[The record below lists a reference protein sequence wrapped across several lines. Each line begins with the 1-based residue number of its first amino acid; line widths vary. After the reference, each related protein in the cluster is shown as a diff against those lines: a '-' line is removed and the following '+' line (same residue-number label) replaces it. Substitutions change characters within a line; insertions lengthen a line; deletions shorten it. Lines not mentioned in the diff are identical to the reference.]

1 MILNWYEERKYNEE
15 AHKRAAEAA
24 ARNPELAALVKECS
38 KMVDE
43 KLTGVYELLAKRE
56 RKDDCSWLQQES

>member
-1 MILNWYEERKYNEE
+1 MNWYEKRKYNEE
-15 AHKRAAEAA
+15 AHKRAANAA

-43 KLTGVYELLAKRE
+43 KLAGVYELLSKE

>member
-1 MILNWYEERKYNEE
+1 MILNWYEERKYNEK
-15 AHKRAAEAA
+15 AHKRAVEAA

-38 KMVDE
+38 KMVDK

>member
-1 MILNWYEERKYNEE
+1 MNWYEKRKYNEE

-38 KMVDE
+38 KTVDE
-43 KLTGVYELLAKRE
+43 KLAGVYELLSKE